1 MNNEIQLFVTSSELF
16 ILSNVCSILL
26 YKGVTTTTVLACV
39 FHMHHC
45 KWTLSLVVRRFSDWT
60 ALVVEVSFETLKV
73 EEENVR
79 KFSGYVTQAIFEEMG
94 IYEERKRKV

>member
-1 MNNEIQLFVTSSELF
+1 
-16 ILSNVCSILL
+16 
-26 YKGVTTTTVLACV
+26 
-39 FHMHHC
+39 MHHC
-45 KWTLSLVVRRFSDWT
+45 KWTLSLVRRFSDWT

>member
-26 YKGVTTTTVLACV
+26 YKGVTTTTVSACV

-45 KWTLSLVVRRFSDWT
+45 KWTLCVRRFSDWT

-73 EEENVR
+73 KEENVR
-79 KFSGYVTQAIFEEMG
+79 KFSGYVTTAIFEEMG

>member
-1 MNNEIQLFVTSSELF
+1 MSLAQSYLYLVMFAVFFFTKESPPLLV
-16 ILSNVCSILL
+16 VCIS
-26 YKGVTTTTVLACV
+26 ACV

-45 KWTLSLVVRRFSDWT
+45 KWTLCVRRFSDWT

-73 EEENVR
+73 KEENVR
-79 KFSGYVTQAIFEEMG
+79 KFSGYVTTAIFEEMG